1 MKTVKVKGPA
11 CPATARIS
19 KWSLGHS
26 HGFSLEFMEIIGIN
40 IKIKLADSPRCSH
53 ELLGQF
59 LVWNLRWL
67 RDKRQ
72 EMLLAPVSAHTH
84 TLGQAGNIW
93 AAVPPPHWSVGA
105 ASNTPSSAGSSEII
119 IEQRLSNKVSNQRL
133 SIGADPGLR
142 AGAALYK
149 ISLRWM
155 VPLGHNSK
163 DILNLIPLTRVT
175 WPTICHKGLKFE
187 ILYSLREMMRSLV
200 YFSLRS
206 PLSNFWETGWRLE
219 ITFYTNLHNKVHI
232 SNHIQ
237 AKLTVLVSLGD
248 TSFKFPF
255 EYWHL
260 SIWFI
265 WLTPSPFS
273 VLRSIDSK
281 IWNNFNLTLFFIKYS
296 MSVSSN

>member
-1 MKTVKVKGPA
+1 MNREDSQGKGPGLSSN
-11 CPATARIS
+11 CKNFQMKPRTFSRIFAGIHGDHWDKHKDKTGRLS
-19 KWSLGHS
+19 SMQPWALGS
-26 HGFSLEFMEIIGIN
+26 VFGLKSEMVE
-40 IKIKLADSPRCSH
+40 
-53 ELLGQF
+53 
-59 LVWNLRWL
+59 
-67 RDKRQ
+67 RQ

-206 PLSNFWETGWRLE
+206 PLS
-219 ITFYTNLHNKVHI
+219 
-232 SNHIQ
+232 
-237 AKLTVLVSLGD
+237 
-248 TSFKFPF
+248 KF
-255 EYWHL
+255 
-260 SIWFI
+260 
-265 WLTPSPFS
+265 
-273 VLRSIDSK
+273 
-281 IWNNFNLTLFFIKYS
+281 
-296 MSVSSN
+296 